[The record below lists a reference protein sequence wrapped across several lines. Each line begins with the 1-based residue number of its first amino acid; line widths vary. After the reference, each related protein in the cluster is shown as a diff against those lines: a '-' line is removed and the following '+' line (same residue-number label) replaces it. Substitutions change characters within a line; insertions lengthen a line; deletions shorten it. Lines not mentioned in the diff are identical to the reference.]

1 MKLKG
6 SFVLRQI
13 MGETIV
19 IPVGNS
25 MLNINGMICLNEV
38 GELIFRGLQAED
50 TKEKILDEILQNFD
64 VTYEDAAA
72 DLDDFLRRFCEI
84 GLLEQ

>member
-6 SFVLRQI
+6 NFVLRQI

-19 IPVGNS
+19 IPVGDA
-25 MLNINGMICLNEV
+25 MLNLNGMICLNEV

-50 TKEKILDEILQNFD
+50 SREKILDEILENFD
-64 VTYEDAAA
+64 VTYEEAAG
-72 DLDDFLRRFCEI
+72 DLDDFLRRFCEV
-84 GLLEQ
+84 GLLEK

>member
-6 SFVLRQI
+6 NFVLRQI

-19 IPVGNS
+19 IPVGDA

-50 TKEKILDEILQNFD
+50 SREKILDEILQNFD
-64 VTYEDAAA
+64 VTYEEAAA

>member
-6 SFVLRQI
+6 NFVLRQI

-19 IPVGNS
+19 IPVGDA

-50 TKEKILDEILQNFD
+50 SREKILDEILQSFD
-64 VTYEDAAA
+64 VTSEEAAA

>member
-6 SFVLRQI
+6 NFVLRQI

-19 IPVGNS
+19 IPVGDA

-38 GELIFRGLQAED
+38 GELIFRGLQAEYSR
-50 TKEKILDEILQNFD
+50 EQILDEILQNFD
-64 VTYEDAAA
+64 VTYEEAAA

>member
-19 IPVGNS
+19 IPVGDS

-38 GELIFRGLQAED
+38 GELIFRGLQAE
-50 TKEKILDEILQNFD
+50 ESREQILDEILQNFD
-64 VTYEDAAA
+64 VTYEEAAA

>member
-6 SFVLRQI
+6 NFVLRQI

-19 IPVGNS
+19 IPVGDA

-50 TKEKILDEILQNFD
+50 SREKILDKILQNFD
-64 VTYEDAAA
+64 VTYEEAAA
-72 DLDDFLRRFCEI
+72 DLDDFLRRFCET

>member
-1 MKLKG
+1 
-6 SFVLRQI
+6 

-19 IPVGNS
+19 IPVGDA

-38 GELIFRGLQAED
+38 GELIFRGLQAE
-50 TKEKILDEILQNFD
+50 ESREQILDEILQNFD
-64 VTYEDAAA
+64 VTYEEAAA

>member
-6 SFVLRQI
+6 NFVLRQI

-19 IPVGNS
+19 IPVGDA

-38 GELIFRGLQAED
+38 GELIFRGLQAE
-50 TKEKILDEILQNFD
+50 ESREQILDEILQNFD
-64 VTYEDAAA
+64 VTYEEAAA